1 MIYEFSVWSET
12 TICWKC
18 FDEATG
24 KLLALENKGMEK
36 LNSSPLTIHLKKCS
50 MFIYTQFWRL
60 ELALFFLKKVFYA
73 PQGIYLIIKNN
84 TIVKCYYKVI

>member
-1 MIYEFSVWSET
+1 MNSQYDLRPPYAG
-12 TICWKC
+12 KC

-24 KLLALENKGMEK
+24 KLLASGAENKGMEK

-60 ELALFFLKKVFYA
+60 ELAL
-73 PQGIYLIIKNN
+73 
-84 TIVKCYYKVI
+84 